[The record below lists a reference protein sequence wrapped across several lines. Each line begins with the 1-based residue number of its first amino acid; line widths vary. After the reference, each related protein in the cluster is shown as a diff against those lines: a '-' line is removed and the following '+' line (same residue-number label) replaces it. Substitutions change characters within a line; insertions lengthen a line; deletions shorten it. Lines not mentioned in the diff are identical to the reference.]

1 MPACL
6 VTGHPRATSTGPLAQ
21 PGPKPSPAR
30 VQGPQ
35 AGPTSPS
42 PAAVPKGRKP
52 TWAGCPQASR
62 PCDGVRHCCPSAGL
76 WEPHGDG
83 TAALHPPIP
92 SIPTLPPQGKEL
104 ASASCFPPAAPQD
117 AMQSSLMHLDSFMG
131 MRKCFQVSHKV
142 PLRSQY
148 GSLFLV
154 PRIDNAFPSHPG
166 APAPRGTLSAS
177 THCREWGCV
186 WGHVWGCGA
195 AATSLCS
202 QRSWVQG
209 GARPHPT
216 SQPGCSFRMQGAEH
230 GPILQTNLGA
240 AISGARGFA
249 QHPRVQ
255 PCIPSRGFCSGA
267 SAQLNLAGN
276 RRRRVLCIGA
286 GDTAS
291 MHTHGCRT
299 PGSTAFPT
307 ALPISG
313 SCWQSQSNA
322 AALHT
327 SRAEGYLSIAMTSAG
342 ALLLPLWV
350 RHSPDL
356 VKRLR
361 RRSAELLSLSA
372 LTAPPGFDFKDCTHT
387 EDPSQ
392 QQNAIGLQGTG

>member
-230 GPILQTNLGA
+230 GPILQTTW
-240 AISGARGFA
+240 
-249 QHPRVQ
+249 V
-255 PCIPSRGFCSGA
+255 
-267 SAQLNLAGN
+267 LAFLAHG
-276 RRRRVLCIGA
+276 VLH
-286 GDTAS
+286 S
-291 MHTHGCRT
+291 THGCS
-299 PGSTAFPT
+299 PASPHVAFAQEHLHSST
-307 ALPISG
+307 
-313 SCWQSQSNA
+313 SQE
-322 AALHT
+322 T
-327 SRAEGYLSIAMTSAG
+327 DGEGC
-342 ALLLPLWV
+342 
-350 RHSPDL
+350 
-356 VKRLR
+356 
-361 RRSAELLSLSA
+361 SA
-372 LTAPPGFDFKDCTHT
+372 LGLGTRPPCTPMGAGPPEAPRSPQLSPFRGAAGRAKATQQRCTHLGLR
-387 EDPSQ
+387 
-392 QQNAIGLQGTG
+392 AIYL

>member
-1 MPACL
+1 MFPGFPQSPIKIPVWLSIFSAPHRQRLSEPPRRSGTAGYPQCQ
-6 VTGHPRATSTGPLAQ
+6 HPLQGVGLCMGPRMGLWGCSHISVFPKELGARGSTA
-21 PGPKPSPAR
+21 PSD
-30 VQGPQ
+30 
-35 AGPTSPS
+35 
-42 PAAVPKGRKP
+42 KP
-52 TWAGCPQASR
+52 TW
-62 PCDGVRHCCPSAGL
+62 VL
-76 WEPHGDG
+76 
-83 TAALHPPIP
+83 L
-92 SIPTLPPQGKEL
+92 KE
-104 ASASCFPPAAPQD
+104 
-117 AMQSSLMHLDSFMG
+117 
-131 MRKCFQVSHKV
+131 
-142 PLRSQY
+142 
-148 GSLFLV
+148 
-154 PRIDNAFPSHPG
+154 
-166 APAPRGTLSAS
+166 
-177 THCREWGCV
+177 
-186 WGHVWGCGA
+186 
-195 AATSLCS
+195 
-202 QRSWVQG
+202 
-209 GARPHPT
+209 
-216 SQPGCSFRMQGAEH
+216 QGAEH

-267 SAQLNLAGN
+267 SSQLNLAGN
-276 RRRRVLCIGA
+276 RRRRVLCTGA
-286 GDTAS
+286 GDAAS

-350 RHSPDL
+350 QHSPDL

>member
-1 MPACL
+1 MFPGFPQSPIKIPVWLSIFSAPHRQRL
-6 VTGHPRATSTGPLAQ
+6 SEPPRRSGTAGHPQCQHPLQGVGLCMGPRMGLWGCSHISVFPKELGARGSTA
-21 PGPKPSPAR
+21 PSD
-30 VQGPQ
+30 
-35 AGPTSPS
+35 
-42 PAAVPKGRKP
+42 KP
-52 TWAGCPQASR
+52 TW
-62 PCDGVRHCCPSAGL
+62 VL
-76 WEPHGDG
+76 
-83 TAALHPPIP
+83 L
-92 SIPTLPPQGKEL
+92 KE
-104 ASASCFPPAAPQD
+104 
-117 AMQSSLMHLDSFMG
+117 
-131 MRKCFQVSHKV
+131 
-142 PLRSQY
+142 
-148 GSLFLV
+148 
-154 PRIDNAFPSHPG
+154 
-166 APAPRGTLSAS
+166 
-177 THCREWGCV
+177 
-186 WGHVWGCGA
+186 
-195 AATSLCS
+195 
-202 QRSWVQG
+202 
-209 GARPHPT
+209 
-216 SQPGCSFRMQGAEH
+216 QGAEH

-240 AISGARGFA
+240 GISGARGFA
-249 QHPRVQ
+249 QHPWVQ

-276 RRRRVLCIGA
+276 RQRRVLCTGA
-286 GDTAS
+286 GDAAS

>member
-1 MPACL
+1 MPAPTAGSGA
-6 VTGHPRATSTGPLAQ
+6 VYGATYGAVGLQ
-21 PGPKPSPAR
+21 PHLC
-30 VQGPQ
+30 
-35 AGPTSPS
+35 
-42 PAAVPKGRKP
+42 VPKG
-52 TWAGCPQASR
+52 AGCKGEHGPIRQAN
-62 PCDGVRHCCPSAGL
+62 L
-76 WEPHGDG
+76 
-83 TAALHPPIP
+83 
-92 SIPTLPPQGKEL
+92 
-104 ASASCFPPAAPQD
+104 
-117 AMQSSLMHLDSFMG
+117 
-131 MRKCFQVSHKV
+131 
-142 PLRSQY
+142 
-148 GSLFLV
+148 
-154 PRIDNAFPSHPG
+154 G
-166 APAPRGTLSAS
+166 APKGAG
-177 THCREWGCV
+177 CR
-186 WGHVWGCGA
+186 
-195 AATSLCS
+195 
-202 QRSWVQG
+202 
-209 GARPHPT
+209 ARPHP
-216 SQPGCSFRMQGAEH
+216 ADH
-230 GPILQTNLGA
+230 LGA
-240 AISGARGFA
+240 GISGARGFA

-267 SAQLNLAGN
+267 SSQLNLAGN
-276 RRRRVLCIGA
+276 RRRRVLCTGA